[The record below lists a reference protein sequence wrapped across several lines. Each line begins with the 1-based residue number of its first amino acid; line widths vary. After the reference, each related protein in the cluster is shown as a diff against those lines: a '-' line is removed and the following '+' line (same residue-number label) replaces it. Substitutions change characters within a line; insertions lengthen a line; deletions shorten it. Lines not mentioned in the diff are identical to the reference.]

1 MDRGKVSL
9 ISTPSTSSSFTTTTT
24 TRRHFRRH
32 FRRRDEG
39 FKCIYASSLSPKIVV
54 VAEGEQT
61 TTTSKTTTSKYEV
74 TEKVKIGSKRQV
86 QLDVRSGRL
95 YAQALEKT
103 ATLKVNGN
111 VCFPGVAYV
120 IKPEGALCEIG
131 SQGEDEVGIFNV
143 SLENANTNA
152 TASAD
157 AMSEMLAK
165 SFEMTASK
173 EVQNALKVEKVIA
186 AKKLAIHTKDM
197 DLPPSSSSS
206 RSSPPPS
213 KADRRTGMTSR
224 VCPNRC
230 TRRAA
235 DPPPP
240 RRPDADYRTRS
251 WLLWYGWAPATAPGY
266 KTCPR
271 ADPLP
276 QTADRRI
283 HEAFPK
289 HLAVDP
295 RSVTCAASLVPHL
308 I

>member
-1 MDRGKVSL
+1 MLTSSSKQQLKISFFLFCGVSLLFLFRKNQTIKKMRGKVSL
-9 ISTPSTSSSFTTTTT
+9 ISTPSTSSSFTTTRRQRQRRQR
-24 TRRHFRRH
+24 TRS
-32 FRRRDEG
+32 EG
-39 FKCIYASSLSPKIVV
+39 GCIYASSSESSPSPKIVV

-61 TTTSKTTTSKYEV
+61 TTAKTTTAKYEV

-197 DLPPSSSSS
+197 DLPPPSSSS
-206 RSSPPPS
+206 R
-213 KADRRTGMTSR
+213 
-224 VCPNRC
+224 
-230 TRRAA
+230 
-235 DPPPP
+235 
-240 RRPDADYRTRS
+240 
-251 WLLWYGWAPATAPGY
+251 
-266 KTCPR
+266 
-271 ADPLP
+271 
-276 QTADRRI
+276 
-283 HEAFPK
+283 
-289 HLAVDP
+289 
-295 RSVTCAASLVPHL
+295 
-308 I
+308 

>member
-197 DLPPSSSSS
+197 DLPPPSSSS
-206 RSSPPPS
+206 RL
-213 KADRRTGMTSR
+213 DRRNNFS
-224 VCPNRC
+224 
-230 TRRAA
+230 
-235 DPPPP
+235 
-240 RRPDADYRTRS
+240 
-251 WLLWYGWAPATAPGY
+251 
-266 KTCPR
+266 
-271 ADPLP
+271 
-276 QTADRRI
+276 
-283 HEAFPK
+283 
-289 HLAVDP
+289 
-295 RSVTCAASLVPHL
+295 
-308 I
+308 

>member
-9 ISTPSTSSSFTTTTT
+9 ISTPSTSSSFTTTT
-24 TRRHFRRH
+24 RRHFRRH
-32 FRRRDEG
+32 CSRRDEG
-39 FKCIYASSLSPKIVV
+39 FNCIYASSLSPKIVV
-54 VAEGEQT
+54 VAEGEQ
-61 TTTSKTTTSKYEV
+61 TTTSKYEV

-197 DLPPSSSSS
+197 DLPPPSSSS
-206 RSSPPPS
+206 R
-213 KADRRTGMTSR
+213 
-224 VCPNRC
+224 
-230 TRRAA
+230 
-235 DPPPP
+235 
-240 RRPDADYRTRS
+240 
-251 WLLWYGWAPATAPGY
+251 
-266 KTCPR
+266 
-271 ADPLP
+271 
-276 QTADRRI
+276 
-283 HEAFPK
+283 
-289 HLAVDP
+289 
-295 RSVTCAASLVPHL
+295 
-308 I
+308 

>member
-1 MDRGKVSL
+1 MFMLTSTNNNTLRKFLSFLWCKCCVFKKNIYKMDRGKVSL

-197 DLPPSSSSS
+197 DLPPPSSSS
-206 RSSPPPS
+206 R
-213 KADRRTGMTSR
+213 
-224 VCPNRC
+224 
-230 TRRAA
+230 
-235 DPPPP
+235 
-240 RRPDADYRTRS
+240 
-251 WLLWYGWAPATAPGY
+251 
-266 KTCPR
+266 
-271 ADPLP
+271 
-276 QTADRRI
+276 
-283 HEAFPK
+283 
-289 HLAVDP
+289 
-295 RSVTCAASLVPHL
+295 
-308 I
+308 

>member
-9 ISTPSTSSSFTTTTT
+9 ISTPSTVSSFTTT

-165 SFEMTASK
+165 GFEMTASK

-197 DLPPSSSSS
+197 DLPPPSSSS
-206 RSSPPPS
+206 R
-213 KADRRTGMTSR
+213 
-224 VCPNRC
+224 
-230 TRRAA
+230 
-235 DPPPP
+235 
-240 RRPDADYRTRS
+240 
-251 WLLWYGWAPATAPGY
+251 
-266 KTCPR
+266 
-271 ADPLP
+271 
-276 QTADRRI
+276 
-283 HEAFPK
+283 
-289 HLAVDP
+289 
-295 RSVTCAASLVPHL
+295 
-308 I
+308 

>member
-1 MDRGKVSL
+1 MSSKNFYKMDRGKLSL

-197 DLPPSSSSS
+197 DLPPPSSSS
-206 RSSPPPS
+206 R
-213 KADRRTGMTSR
+213 
-224 VCPNRC
+224 
-230 TRRAA
+230 
-235 DPPPP
+235 
-240 RRPDADYRTRS
+240 
-251 WLLWYGWAPATAPGY
+251 
-266 KTCPR
+266 
-271 ADPLP
+271 
-276 QTADRRI
+276 
-283 HEAFPK
+283 
-289 HLAVDP
+289 
-295 RSVTCAASLVPHL
+295 
-308 I
+308 

>member
-24 TRRHFRRH
+24 RRRHFRRH

-197 DLPPSSSSS
+197 DLPPPSSSS
-206 RSSPPPS
+206 R
-213 KADRRTGMTSR
+213 
-224 VCPNRC
+224 
-230 TRRAA
+230 
-235 DPPPP
+235 
-240 RRPDADYRTRS
+240 
-251 WLLWYGWAPATAPGY
+251 
-266 KTCPR
+266 
-271 ADPLP
+271 
-276 QTADRRI
+276 
-283 HEAFPK
+283 
-289 HLAVDP
+289 
-295 RSVTCAASLVPHL
+295 
-308 I
+308 

>member
-1 MDRGKVSL
+1 MSSKNFYKMDRGKLSL
-9 ISTPSTSSSFTTTTT
+9 ISTPSTSSSFTTTT

-197 DLPPSSSSS
+197 DLPPPSSSS
-206 RSSPPPS
+206 R
-213 KADRRTGMTSR
+213 
-224 VCPNRC
+224 
-230 TRRAA
+230 
-235 DPPPP
+235 
-240 RRPDADYRTRS
+240 
-251 WLLWYGWAPATAPGY
+251 
-266 KTCPR
+266 
-271 ADPLP
+271 
-276 QTADRRI
+276 
-283 HEAFPK
+283 
-289 HLAVDP
+289 
-295 RSVTCAASLVPHL
+295 
-308 I
+308 

>member
-9 ISTPSTSSSFTTTTT
+9 ISTPSTSSSFTTTT
-24 TRRHFRRH
+24 RRHFRRH
-32 FRRRDEG
+32 RRHIYEG
-39 FKCIYASSLSPKIVV
+39 GCIYASSLSPKIVV

-197 DLPPSSSSS
+197 DLPPPSSSS
-206 RSSPPPS
+206 R
-213 KADRRTGMTSR
+213 
-224 VCPNRC
+224 
-230 TRRAA
+230 
-235 DPPPP
+235 
-240 RRPDADYRTRS
+240 
-251 WLLWYGWAPATAPGY
+251 
-266 KTCPR
+266 
-271 ADPLP
+271 
-276 QTADRRI
+276 
-283 HEAFPK
+283 
-289 HLAVDP
+289 
-295 RSVTCAASLVPHL
+295 
-308 I
+308 

>member
-103 ATLKVNGN
+103 ATLKVNVN

-197 DLPPSSSSS
+197 DLPPPSSSS
-206 RSSPPPS
+206 R
-213 KADRRTGMTSR
+213 
-224 VCPNRC
+224 
-230 TRRAA
+230 
-235 DPPPP
+235 
-240 RRPDADYRTRS
+240 
-251 WLLWYGWAPATAPGY
+251 
-266 KTCPR
+266 
-271 ADPLP
+271 
-276 QTADRRI
+276 
-283 HEAFPK
+283 
-289 HLAVDP
+289 
-295 RSVTCAASLVPHL
+295 
-308 I
+308 

>member
-1 MDRGKVSL
+1 MFSLFKKKKKKMERSVLLLRGKLSL
-9 ISTPSTSSSFTTTTT
+9 ISTPSTSSSFTTTT
-24 TRRHFRRH
+24 RRHRRH
-32 FRRRDEG
+32 GRSDEG
-39 FKCIYASSLSPKIVV
+39 GYIYASSLSPKIVV

-61 TTTSKTTTSKYEV
+61 TTSKYEV
-74 TEKVKIGSKRQV
+74 TEKVKIGSKSQV

-120 IKPEGALCEIG
+120 IKQEGALCEIG

-197 DLPPSSSSS
+197 DLPPPSS
-206 RSSPPPS
+206 R
-213 KADRRTGMTSR
+213 
-224 VCPNRC
+224 
-230 TRRAA
+230 
-235 DPPPP
+235 
-240 RRPDADYRTRS
+240 
-251 WLLWYGWAPATAPGY
+251 
-266 KTCPR
+266 
-271 ADPLP
+271 
-276 QTADRRI
+276 
-283 HEAFPK
+283 
-289 HLAVDP
+289 
-295 RSVTCAASLVPHL
+295 
-308 I
+308 

>member
-1 MDRGKVSL
+1 VSVVSLQKKSDDKMRGKVSL
-9 ISTPSTSSSFTTTTT
+9 ISTPSTSSSFTTTRRQRQRRQR
-24 TRRHFRRH
+24 TRS
-32 FRRRDEG
+32 EG
-39 FKCIYASSLSPKIVV
+39 GCIYASSSESSPSPKIVV

-61 TTTSKTTTSKYEV
+61 TTAKTTTAKYEV

-165 SFEMTASK
+165 GFEMTASK

-197 DLPPSSSSS
+197 DLPPPSSSS
-206 RSSPPPS
+206 R
-213 KADRRTGMTSR
+213 
-224 VCPNRC
+224 
-230 TRRAA
+230 
-235 DPPPP
+235 
-240 RRPDADYRTRS
+240 
-251 WLLWYGWAPATAPGY
+251 
-266 KTCPR
+266 
-271 ADPLP
+271 
-276 QTADRRI
+276 
-283 HEAFPK
+283 
-289 HLAVDP
+289 
-295 RSVTCAASLVPHL
+295 
-308 I
+308 

>member
-9 ISTPSTSSSFTTTTT
+9 ISTPSTSSSFTTTRRQRQRRQR
-24 TRRHFRRH
+24 TRS
-32 FRRRDEG
+32 EG
-39 FKCIYASSLSPKIVV
+39 GCIYASSSESSPSPKIVV

-61 TTTSKTTTSKYEV
+61 TTAKTTTAKYEV
-74 TEKVKIGSKRQV
+74 TEKVKIGSKSQV

-165 SFEMTASK
+165 GFEMTASK

-197 DLPPSSSSS
+197 DLPPPSSSS
-206 RSSPPPS
+206 R
-213 KADRRTGMTSR
+213 
-224 VCPNRC
+224 
-230 TRRAA
+230 
-235 DPPPP
+235 
-240 RRPDADYRTRS
+240 
-251 WLLWYGWAPATAPGY
+251 
-266 KTCPR
+266 
-271 ADPLP
+271 
-276 QTADRRI
+276 
-283 HEAFPK
+283 
-289 HLAVDP
+289 
-295 RSVTCAASLVPHL
+295 
-308 I
+308 

>member
-24 TRRHFRRH
+24 TRRHFRRN

-197 DLPPSSSSS
+197 DLPPPSSSS
-206 RSSPPPS
+206 R
-213 KADRRTGMTSR
+213 
-224 VCPNRC
+224 
-230 TRRAA
+230 
-235 DPPPP
+235 
-240 RRPDADYRTRS
+240 
-251 WLLWYGWAPATAPGY
+251 
-266 KTCPR
+266 
-271 ADPLP
+271 
-276 QTADRRI
+276 
-283 HEAFPK
+283 
-289 HLAVDP
+289 
-295 RSVTCAASLVPHL
+295 
-308 I
+308 

>member
-1 MDRGKVSL
+1 MRLMLTSNKQMSDESCFSVVCLVFSLQKKKKKKMERSVLLLRGKLSL
-9 ISTPSTSSSFTTTTT
+9 ISTPSTSSSFTTTT
-24 TRRHFRRH
+24 RRHRRH
-32 FRRRDEG
+32 GRSDEG
-39 FKCIYASSLSPKIVV
+39 GYIYASSLSPKIVV

-61 TTTSKTTTSKYEV
+61 TTSKYEV
-74 TEKVKIGSKRQV
+74 TEKVKIGSKSQV

-120 IKPEGALCEIG
+120 IKQEGALCEIG

-143 SLENANTNA
+143 SLENANTNV

-197 DLPPSSSSS
+197 DLPPPSS
-206 RSSPPPS
+206 R
-213 KADRRTGMTSR
+213 
-224 VCPNRC
+224 
-230 TRRAA
+230 
-235 DPPPP
+235 
-240 RRPDADYRTRS
+240 
-251 WLLWYGWAPATAPGY
+251 
-266 KTCPR
+266 
-271 ADPLP
+271 
-276 QTADRRI
+276 
-283 HEAFPK
+283 
-289 HLAVDP
+289 
-295 RSVTCAASLVPHL
+295 
-308 I
+308 

>member
-1 MDRGKVSL
+1 MVSVVSLQKKSDDKMRGKVSL
-9 ISTPSTSSSFTTTTT
+9 ISTPSTSSSFTTTRRQRQRRQR
-24 TRRHFRRH
+24 TRS
-32 FRRRDEG
+32 EG
-39 FKCIYASSLSPKIVV
+39 GCIYASSSESSPSPKIVV

-61 TTTSKTTTSKYEV
+61 TTAKTTTAKYEV

-86 QLDVRSGRL
+86 QLDMRSGRL

-165 SFEMTASK
+165 GFEMTASK

-197 DLPPSSSSS
+197 DLPPPSSSS
-206 RSSPPPS
+206 R
-213 KADRRTGMTSR
+213 
-224 VCPNRC
+224 
-230 TRRAA
+230 
-235 DPPPP
+235 
-240 RRPDADYRTRS
+240 
-251 WLLWYGWAPATAPGY
+251 
-266 KTCPR
+266 
-271 ADPLP
+271 
-276 QTADRRI
+276 
-283 HEAFPK
+283 
-289 HLAVDP
+289 
-295 RSVTCAASLVPHL
+295 
-308 I
+308 

>member
-9 ISTPSTSSSFTTTTT
+9 ISTPSTSSSFTTTT
-24 TRRHFRRH
+24 RRHFRRH
-32 FRRRDEG
+32 FRRHIYEG
-39 FKCIYASSLSPKIVV
+39 GCIHASSLSPKIVV

-197 DLPPSSSSS
+197 DLPPPSSSS
-206 RSSPPPS
+206 R
-213 KADRRTGMTSR
+213 
-224 VCPNRC
+224 
-230 TRRAA
+230 
-235 DPPPP
+235 
-240 RRPDADYRTRS
+240 
-251 WLLWYGWAPATAPGY
+251 
-266 KTCPR
+266 
-271 ADPLP
+271 
-276 QTADRRI
+276 
-283 HEAFPK
+283 
-289 HLAVDP
+289 
-295 RSVTCAASLVPHL
+295 
-308 I
+308 

>member
-1 MDRGKVSL
+1 MLSSKNFYKMDRGKVSL
-9 ISTPSTSSSFTTTTT
+9 ISTPSTSSSFTTTT

-197 DLPPSSSSS
+197 DLPPPSSSS
-206 RSSPPPS
+206 R
-213 KADRRTGMTSR
+213 
-224 VCPNRC
+224 
-230 TRRAA
+230 
-235 DPPPP
+235 
-240 RRPDADYRTRS
+240 
-251 WLLWYGWAPATAPGY
+251 
-266 KTCPR
+266 
-271 ADPLP
+271 
-276 QTADRRI
+276 
-283 HEAFPK
+283 
-289 HLAVDP
+289 
-295 RSVTCAASLVPHL
+295 
-308 I
+308 

>member
-54 VAEGEQT
+54 VAEEEQT

-197 DLPPSSSSS
+197 DLPPPSSSS
-206 RSSPPPS
+206 R
-213 KADRRTGMTSR
+213 
-224 VCPNRC
+224 
-230 TRRAA
+230 
-235 DPPPP
+235 
-240 RRPDADYRTRS
+240 
-251 WLLWYGWAPATAPGY
+251 
-266 KTCPR
+266 
-271 ADPLP
+271 
-276 QTADRRI
+276 
-283 HEAFPK
+283 
-289 HLAVDP
+289 
-295 RSVTCAASLVPHL
+295 
-308 I
+308 

>member
-1 MDRGKVSL
+1 MFMLTSTNNNNLRKFLSFLWCKSVVFKKNIYKMDRGKLSL
-9 ISTPSTSSSFTTTTT
+9 ISTPSTSSSFTTTT
-24 TRRHFRRH
+24 RRHFRRH
-32 FRRRDEG
+32 RRHIYEG
-39 FKCIYASSLSPKIVV
+39 GCIYASSLSPKIVV

-197 DLPPSSSSS
+197 DLPPPSSSS
-206 RSSPPPS
+206 R
-213 KADRRTGMTSR
+213 
-224 VCPNRC
+224 
-230 TRRAA
+230 
-235 DPPPP
+235 
-240 RRPDADYRTRS
+240 
-251 WLLWYGWAPATAPGY
+251 
-266 KTCPR
+266 
-271 ADPLP
+271 
-276 QTADRRI
+276 
-283 HEAFPK
+283 
-289 HLAVDP
+289 
-295 RSVTCAASLVPHL
+295 
-308 I
+308 

>member
-9 ISTPSTSSSFTTTTT
+9 ISTPSTVSSFTTT

-61 TTTSKTTTSKYEV
+61 TTAKTTTAKYEV

-197 DLPPSSSSS
+197 DLPPPSSSS
-206 RSSPPPS
+206 R
-213 KADRRTGMTSR
+213 
-224 VCPNRC
+224 
-230 TRRAA
+230 
-235 DPPPP
+235 
-240 RRPDADYRTRS
+240 
-251 WLLWYGWAPATAPGY
+251 
-266 KTCPR
+266 
-271 ADPLP
+271 
-276 QTADRRI
+276 
-283 HEAFPK
+283 
-289 HLAVDP
+289 
-295 RSVTCAASLVPHL
+295 
-308 I
+308 

>member
-9 ISTPSTSSSFTTTTT
+9 ISTPSTSSSFTMTTT

-120 IKPEGALCEIG
+120 IKPEGAICEIG

-197 DLPPSSSSS
+197 DLPPPSSSS
-206 RSSPPPS
+206 R
-213 KADRRTGMTSR
+213 
-224 VCPNRC
+224 
-230 TRRAA
+230 
-235 DPPPP
+235 
-240 RRPDADYRTRS
+240 
-251 WLLWYGWAPATAPGY
+251 
-266 KTCPR
+266 
-271 ADPLP
+271 
-276 QTADRRI
+276 
-283 HEAFPK
+283 
-289 HLAVDP
+289 
-295 RSVTCAASLVPHL
+295 
-308 I
+308 

>member
-1 MDRGKVSL
+1 MERSVLLLRGKLSL
-9 ISTPSTSSSFTTTTT
+9 ISMPSTSSSFTTTT
-24 TRRHFRRH
+24 RRHRRH
-32 FRRRDEG
+32 GRSDEG
-39 FKCIYASSLSPKIVV
+39 GYIYASSLSPKIVV

-61 TTTSKTTTSKYEV
+61 TTSKYEV
-74 TEKVKIGSKRQV
+74 TEKVKIGSKSQV

-197 DLPPSSSSS
+197 DLPPPSS
-206 RSSPPPS
+206 R
-213 KADRRTGMTSR
+213 
-224 VCPNRC
+224 
-230 TRRAA
+230 
-235 DPPPP
+235 
-240 RRPDADYRTRS
+240 
-251 WLLWYGWAPATAPGY
+251 
-266 KTCPR
+266 
-271 ADPLP
+271 
-276 QTADRRI
+276 
-283 HEAFPK
+283 
-289 HLAVDP
+289 
-295 RSVTCAASLVPHL
+295 
-308 I
+308 

>member
-1 MDRGKVSL
+1 MLSSKNFYKMDRGKLSL

-197 DLPPSSSSS
+197 DLPPPSSSS
-206 RSSPPPS
+206 R
-213 KADRRTGMTSR
+213 
-224 VCPNRC
+224 
-230 TRRAA
+230 
-235 DPPPP
+235 
-240 RRPDADYRTRS
+240 
-251 WLLWYGWAPATAPGY
+251 
-266 KTCPR
+266 
-271 ADPLP
+271 
-276 QTADRRI
+276 
-283 HEAFPK
+283 
-289 HLAVDP
+289 
-295 RSVTCAASLVPHL
+295 
-308 I
+308 

>member
-1 MDRGKVSL
+1 MERSVLLLRGKLSL
-9 ISTPSTSSSFTTTTT
+9 ISMPSTSSSFTTTT
-24 TRRHFRRH
+24 RRHRRH
-32 FRRRDEG
+32 GRSDEG
-39 FKCIYASSLSPKIVV
+39 GYIYASSLSPKIVV

-61 TTTSKTTTSKYEV
+61 TTSKYEV
-74 TEKVKIGSKRQV
+74 TEKVKIGSKSQV

-120 IKPEGALCEIG
+120 IKQEGALCEIG

-197 DLPPSSSSS
+197 DLPPPSSSS
-206 RSSPPPS
+206 R
-213 KADRRTGMTSR
+213 
-224 VCPNRC
+224 
-230 TRRAA
+230 
-235 DPPPP
+235 
-240 RRPDADYRTRS
+240 
-251 WLLWYGWAPATAPGY
+251 
-266 KTCPR
+266 
-271 ADPLP
+271 
-276 QTADRRI
+276 
-283 HEAFPK
+283 
-289 HLAVDP
+289 
-295 RSVTCAASLVPHL
+295 
-308 I
+308 

>member
-1 MDRGKVSL
+1 MFMLTSTNNNNFCVSFFLFLWCKCVVFKKNIYKMDRGKVSL

-197 DLPPSSSSS
+197 DLPPPSSSS
-206 RSSPPPS
+206 R
-213 KADRRTGMTSR
+213 
-224 VCPNRC
+224 
-230 TRRAA
+230 
-235 DPPPP
+235 
-240 RRPDADYRTRS
+240 
-251 WLLWYGWAPATAPGY
+251 
-266 KTCPR
+266 
-271 ADPLP
+271 
-276 QTADRRI
+276 
-283 HEAFPK
+283 
-289 HLAVDP
+289 
-295 RSVTCAASLVPHL
+295 
-308 I
+308 

>member
-157 AMSEMLAK
+157 VMSEMLAK

-197 DLPPSSSSS
+197 DLPPPSSSS
-206 RSSPPPS
+206 R
-213 KADRRTGMTSR
+213 
-224 VCPNRC
+224 
-230 TRRAA
+230 
-235 DPPPP
+235 
-240 RRPDADYRTRS
+240 
-251 WLLWYGWAPATAPGY
+251 
-266 KTCPR
+266 
-271 ADPLP
+271 
-276 QTADRRI
+276 
-283 HEAFPK
+283 
-289 HLAVDP
+289 
-295 RSVTCAASLVPHL
+295 
-308 I
+308 

>member
-1 MDRGKVSL
+1 MVSVVSLQKKSDDKMRGKVSL
-9 ISTPSTSSSFTTTTT
+9 ISTPSTSSSFTTTRRQRQRRQR
-24 TRRHFRRH
+24 TRS
-32 FRRRDEG
+32 EG
-39 FKCIYASSLSPKIVV
+39 GCIYASSSESSPSPKIVV

-61 TTTSKTTTSKYEV
+61 TTAKTTTAKYEV

-143 SLENANTNA
+143 SLENVNTNA

-197 DLPPSSSSS
+197 DLPPPSSSS
-206 RSSPPPS
+206 R
-213 KADRRTGMTSR
+213 
-224 VCPNRC
+224 
-230 TRRAA
+230 
-235 DPPPP
+235 
-240 RRPDADYRTRS
+240 
-251 WLLWYGWAPATAPGY
+251 
-266 KTCPR
+266 
-271 ADPLP
+271 
-276 QTADRRI
+276 
-283 HEAFPK
+283 
-289 HLAVDP
+289 
-295 RSVTCAASLVPHL
+295 
-308 I
+308 

>member
-1 MDRGKVSL
+1 MRGKVSL
-9 ISTPSTSSSFTTTTT
+9 ISTPSTSSSFTTTRRQRQRRQR
-24 TRRHFRRH
+24 TRS
-32 FRRRDEG
+32 EG
-39 FKCIYASSLSPKIVV
+39 GCIYASSSESSPSPKIVV

-61 TTTSKTTTSKYEV
+61 TTAKTTTAKYEV
-74 TEKVKIGSKRQV
+74 TEKVKIGSKSQV

-165 SFEMTASK
+165 GFEMTASK

-197 DLPPSSSSS
+197 DLPPPSSSS
-206 RSSPPPS
+206 R
-213 KADRRTGMTSR
+213 
-224 VCPNRC
+224 
-230 TRRAA
+230 
-235 DPPPP
+235 
-240 RRPDADYRTRS
+240 
-251 WLLWYGWAPATAPGY
+251 
-266 KTCPR
+266 
-271 ADPLP
+271 
-276 QTADRRI
+276 
-283 HEAFPK
+283 
-289 HLAVDP
+289 
-295 RSVTCAASLVPHL
+295 
-308 I
+308 

>member
-1 MDRGKVSL
+1 VVVSPLFLQKKSDKMRGKLSL
-9 ISTPSTSSSFTTTTT
+9 ISTPSTSFSFTTTTT
-24 TRRHFRRH
+24 RRQRRHRRH
-32 FRRRDEG
+32 RRSDEG
-39 FKCIYASSLSPKIVV
+39 GYIYASSLSPKIVV

-61 TTTSKTTTSKYEV
+61 TTSKYEV
-74 TEKVKIGSKRQV
+74 TEKVKIGSKKSQV

-120 IKPEGALCEIG
+120 IKPEGAICEIG

-173 EVQNALKVEKVIA
+173 EVQSALKVEKVIA

-197 DLPPSSSSS
+197 DLPPPSSSS
-206 RSSPPPS
+206 R
-213 KADRRTGMTSR
+213 
-224 VCPNRC
+224 
-230 TRRAA
+230 
-235 DPPPP
+235 
-240 RRPDADYRTRS
+240 
-251 WLLWYGWAPATAPGY
+251 
-266 KTCPR
+266 
-271 ADPLP
+271 
-276 QTADRRI
+276 
-283 HEAFPK
+283 
-289 HLAVDP
+289 
-295 RSVTCAASLVPHL
+295 
-308 I
+308 

>member
-1 MDRGKVSL
+1 MVSVVSLQKKSDDKMRGKVSL
-9 ISTPSTSSSFTTTTT
+9 ISTPSTSSSFTTTRRQRQRRQR
-24 TRRHFRRH
+24 TRS
-32 FRRRDEG
+32 EG
-39 FKCIYASSLSPKIVV
+39 VCIYASSSESSPSPKIVV

-61 TTTSKTTTSKYEV
+61 TTAKTTTAKYEV

-197 DLPPSSSSS
+197 DLPPPSSSS
-206 RSSPPPS
+206 R
-213 KADRRTGMTSR
+213 
-224 VCPNRC
+224 
-230 TRRAA
+230 
-235 DPPPP
+235 
-240 RRPDADYRTRS
+240 
-251 WLLWYGWAPATAPGY
+251 
-266 KTCPR
+266 
-271 ADPLP
+271 
-276 QTADRRI
+276 
-283 HEAFPK
+283 
-289 HLAVDP
+289 
-295 RSVTCAASLVPHL
+295 
-308 I
+308 

>member
-61 TTTSKTTTSKYEV
+61 TTAKTTTAKYEV

-197 DLPPSSSSS
+197 DLPPPSSSS
-206 RSSPPPS
+206 R
-213 KADRRTGMTSR
+213 
-224 VCPNRC
+224 
-230 TRRAA
+230 
-235 DPPPP
+235 
-240 RRPDADYRTRS
+240 
-251 WLLWYGWAPATAPGY
+251 
-266 KTCPR
+266 
-271 ADPLP
+271 
-276 QTADRRI
+276 
-283 HEAFPK
+283 
-289 HLAVDP
+289 
-295 RSVTCAASLVPHL
+295 
-308 I
+308 

>member
-165 SFEMTASK
+165 GFEMTASK

-197 DLPPSSSSS
+197 DLPPPSSSS
-206 RSSPPPS
+206 R
-213 KADRRTGMTSR
+213 
-224 VCPNRC
+224 
-230 TRRAA
+230 
-235 DPPPP
+235 
-240 RRPDADYRTRS
+240 
-251 WLLWYGWAPATAPGY
+251 
-266 KTCPR
+266 
-271 ADPLP
+271 
-276 QTADRRI
+276 
-283 HEAFPK
+283 
-289 HLAVDP
+289 
-295 RSVTCAASLVPHL
+295 
-308 I
+308 

>member
-1 MDRGKVSL
+1 MVSVVSLQKKSDDKMRGKVSL
-9 ISTPSTSSSFTTTTT
+9 ISTPSTSSSFTTTRRQRQRRQR
-24 TRRHFRRH
+24 TRS
-32 FRRRDEG
+32 EG
-39 FKCIYASSLSPKIVV
+39 GCIYASSSESSPSPKIVV

-61 TTTSKTTTSKYEV
+61 TTAKTTTAKYEV
-74 TEKVKIGSKRQV
+74 TEKVKIGSKSQV

-165 SFEMTASK
+165 GFEMTASK

-197 DLPPSSSSS
+197 DLPPPSSSS
-206 RSSPPPS
+206 R
-213 KADRRTGMTSR
+213 
-224 VCPNRC
+224 
-230 TRRAA
+230 
-235 DPPPP
+235 
-240 RRPDADYRTRS
+240 
-251 WLLWYGWAPATAPGY
+251 
-266 KTCPR
+266 
-271 ADPLP
+271 
-276 QTADRRI
+276 
-283 HEAFPK
+283 
-289 HLAVDP
+289 
-295 RSVTCAASLVPHL
+295 
-308 I
+308 

>member
-1 MDRGKVSL
+1 MMFMLTSTNNNNFCVSFFLFLWCKCVVFKKNIYKMDRGKVRL

-197 DLPPSSSSS
+197 DLPPPSSSS
-206 RSSPPPS
+206 R
-213 KADRRTGMTSR
+213 
-224 VCPNRC
+224 
-230 TRRAA
+230 
-235 DPPPP
+235 
-240 RRPDADYRTRS
+240 
-251 WLLWYGWAPATAPGY
+251 
-266 KTCPR
+266 
-271 ADPLP
+271 
-276 QTADRRI
+276 
-283 HEAFPK
+283 
-289 HLAVDP
+289 
-295 RSVTCAASLVPHL
+295 
-308 I
+308 

>member
-9 ISTPSTSSSFTTTTT
+9 ISTPSTSSSFTTT

-197 DLPPSSSSS
+197 DLPPPSSSS
-206 RSSPPPS
+206 R
-213 KADRRTGMTSR
+213 
-224 VCPNRC
+224 
-230 TRRAA
+230 
-235 DPPPP
+235 
-240 RRPDADYRTRS
+240 
-251 WLLWYGWAPATAPGY
+251 
-266 KTCPR
+266 
-271 ADPLP
+271 
-276 QTADRRI
+276 
-283 HEAFPK
+283 
-289 HLAVDP
+289 
-295 RSVTCAASLVPHL
+295 
-308 I
+308 